1 MESKITI
8 TSEAETIDLNDEDI
22 TGITVIFDTL
32 DDNVTEKRKS
42 LLAKIEVEGNIR
54 PANKEELRKV
64 FNWAKDFNA
73 DSTYR
78 KVVIE
83 TSQGNDALH
92 KFEFDKIFVRDY
104 KEVYQ
109 EPKPGVREGGNFFTL
124 SLSQKANNLDEAK
137 IV

>member
-8 TSEAETIDLNDEDI
+8 TSEAETIDLKKDDI
-22 TGITVIFDTL
+22 TGVTVIFDTL

-42 LLAKIEVEGNIR
+42 LLAKIDVEGKIN
-54 PANKEELRKV
+54 PGNKEELRKV

-83 TSQGNDALH
+83 TSEGNDALH

-104 KEVYQ
+104 KEDYH
-109 EPKPGVREGGNFFTL
+109 EPSSETNEGGNVFTL
-124 SLSQKANNLDEAK
+124 SLSQKANNLDNAK